1 MLIRIKSKWIN
12 SNMMKLTDGG
22 GVDGKMK
29 KKPCNRGDA
38 NLGGLMNNSLARKR
52 LRDNCFD
59 LWQRREQID

>member
-1 MLIRIKSKWIN
+1 
-12 SNMMKLTDGG
+12 MMKLTDGG

-38 NLGGLMNNSLARKR
+38 NLGGLMNNSLAGKR